1 MEKKETEKKPEGRR
15 LSKFN
20 KKVIIGV
27 VTGIV
32 AAGSIGAI
40 VYMNATKDNKKA
52 PASTTPVET
61 TTVAPETVSP
71 AELENMKKVVDDPNF
86 YDGITIN
93 GVSVAGKSKEEVK
106 KQFAPDASQLID
118 VKFKVGDDLVPLK
131 TDGLKLESNADEI
144 IEEAYNY
151 GRTSTLTGDQAISD
165 RYNTINALKSEP
177 KNYET
182 SFTLGDVDVDTLV
195 HQTLDECNTE
205 LSEASVEG
213 FDLEKLEF
221 IIKESSNGCTVD
233 VDKAIA
239 DVKTQF
245 SNSNYQVVIPVDAE
259 IVKPETS
266 SDDLK
271 EILGLVSSTTSET
284 TDNDNR
290 NTNIR
295 LVCEKLDGLVL
306 QPGEKFNFNDFIGRR
321 TSEGGFKMAHGIYN
335 GSMRD
340 EIGGGI
346 CQANTMLYQS
356 VTKANLKVDER
367 KNHSI
372 PSTYVD
378 KGTDATVTW
387 YSPNFRFTN
396 DSEYPIAIHAYY
408 ADQKVTVEIYGRKL
422 PDGQHI
428 ELVGEQ
434 VRTISPGTSYVSDS
448 SLPAGTQKKVSSG
461 RTGYVYKSYKVWYDK
476 DGNEIKKEDY
486 FPSTYPARS
495 AIIHVGTGGGGGTV
509 DPNTG
514 VVTPETT
521 PETTPDPNSG
531 TDPVTP
537 PPTNETPAPTS
548 SNETPPPETTP
559 KENPPETTPKENP
572 PAEKPAEGG
581 GSGGG
586 SEGGSGSGG
595 GSEGGSGGGSG
606 GEGGSGGGE
615 GGSGA

>member
-205 LSEASVEG
+205 LSEAVNAEETKAAARKKRKTRRFVMIAILLVLLAVAVYFAVVLISVKHSDSPVG
-213 FDLEKLEF
+213 YWV
-221 IIKESSNGCTVD
+221 IKESSASGVVMKD
-233 VDKAIA
+233 EDAEAIGLSEIGS
-239 DVKTQF
+239 VKL
-245 SNSNYQVVIPVDAE
+245 NEDGKCEVVILGEDS
-259 IVKPETS
+259 KGTWT
-266 SDDLK
+266 SDDD
-271 EILGLVSSTTSET
+271 G
-284 TDNDNR
+284 
-290 NTNIR
+290 NI
-295 LVCEKLDGLVL
+295 
-306 QPGEKFNFNDFIGRR
+306 
-321 TSEGGFKMAHGIYN
+321 
-335 GSMRD
+335 
-340 EIGGGI
+340 
-346 CQANTMLYQS
+346 
-356 VTKANLKVDER
+356 
-367 KNHSI
+367 
-372 PSTYVD
+372 
-378 KGTDATVTW
+378 
-387 YSPNFRFTN
+387 
-396 DSEYPIAIHAYY
+396 
-408 ADQKVTVEIYGRKL
+408 
-422 PDGQHI
+422 
-428 ELVGEQ
+428 
-434 VRTISPGTSYVSDS
+434 TIS
-448 SLPAGTQKKVSSG
+448 
-461 RTGYVYKSYKVWYDK
+461 YDGDK
-476 DGNEIKKEDY
+476 TLTATINDEGIM
-486 FPSTYPARS
+486 TAQ
-495 AIIHVGTGGGGGTV
+495 G
-509 DPNTG
+509 
-514 VVTPETT
+514 
-521 PETTPDPNSG
+521 
-531 TDPVTP
+531 
-537 PPTNETPAPTS
+537 
-548 SNETPPPETTP
+548 
-559 KENPPETTPKENP
+559 ENQMEYTL
-572 PAEKPAEGG
+572 EK
-581 GSGGG
+581 
-586 SEGGSGSGG
+586 
-595 GSEGGSGGGSG
+595 
-606 GEGGSGGGE
+606 
-615 GGSGA
+615 

>member
-1 MEKKETEKKPEGRR
+1 MEKKETDKKPQGWKKI
-15 LSKFN
+15 LTS
-20 KKVIIGV
+20 KKVIIGA
-27 VTGIV
+27 VTGLV

-52 PASTTPVET
+52 PGATTAPVET
-61 TTVAPETVSP
+61 TTVAPSVSP

-93 GVSVAGKSKEEVK
+93 GVSVSGKTKEEVK

-131 TDGLKLESNADEI
+131 TDGLKLESDADEI

-151 GRTSTLTGDQAISD
+151 GRTSTQTGDAAIQD
-165 RYNTINALKSEP
+165 RYATVNALKTEP
-177 KNYET
+177 KNFET
-182 SFTLGDVDVDTLV
+182 TFTLGDVDIDALV
-195 HQTLDECNTE
+195 HQTLDKCNTE
-205 LSEASVEG
+205 LSEASIEG
-213 FDLEKLEF
+213 FDVEKLEF

-239 DVKTQF
+239 DVKTEF
-245 SNSNYQVVIPVDAE
+245 SKSNYQVEIPVNAE

-271 EILGLVSSTTSET
+271 EILGLVSTTTSET

-306 QPGEKFNFNDFIGRR
+306 QPGEKFNFNDYIGRR
-321 TSEGGFKMAHGIYN
+321 TSEGGFKTAHGIYN

-448 SLPAGTQKKVSSG
+448 SLPEGTQKKVSSG

-514 VVTPETT
+514 AVTPD
-521 PETTPDPNSG
+521 TTPDPNAG
-531 TDPVTP
+531 TETP
-537 PPTNETPAPTS
+537 PPGNETPAPTS
-548 SNETPPPETTP
+548 NNDAPPP
-559 KENPPETTPKENP
+559 ENP
-572 PAEKPAEGG
+572 PAENPPAENPPAENPPAENPPAENPPAEGG

-595 GSEGGSGGGSG
+595 GSEGGSGGG
-606 GEGGSGGGE
+606 E